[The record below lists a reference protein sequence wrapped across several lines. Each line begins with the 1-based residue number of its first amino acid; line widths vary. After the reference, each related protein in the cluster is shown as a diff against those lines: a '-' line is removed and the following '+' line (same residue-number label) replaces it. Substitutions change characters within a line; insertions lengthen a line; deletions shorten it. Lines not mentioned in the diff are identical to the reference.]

1 MLLQVHFEYKLYYF
15 ILGAG
20 LSLPLHSFQF
30 YSSSQF
36 LKVVNPFIYLK
47 QLPTGGNYPEEQ
59 LDTAY
64 LPGPTNSPCMDCA
77 DMQHWPPLSYKASPW
92 NLYLFVV
99 NPPTRTLL
107 KKPAWIMPWPQ

>member
-1 MLLQVHFEYKLYYF
+1 MLLQVHSEYKLYYL

-47 QLPTGGNYPEEQ
+47 QLPTDGNYPEEQ

-64 LPGPTNSPCMDCA
+64 LPGPTNSPCMAVQICSTD
-77 DMQHWPPLSYKASPW
+77 HLS
-92 NLYLFVV
+92 V
-99 NPPTRTLL
+99 T
-107 KKPAWIMPWPQ
+107 KPAHGTCTCLF